1 MFCVVN
7 YNRLKL
13 YKDKTRYTYKM
24 SDTTIKIDRNL
35 YPTYADYYV
44 SPQYRKDYYQ
54 LNKKVIAEKNKKRYE
69 ENKEKIKD
77 YQKEYEKNNK
87 DKIAEKNK
95 LDSLVWRGAVY
106 KRQTDRQRFLDVHG
120 SREDI
125 NVGVVKGMPEYFPRF
140 KKEFL
145 TVEEQLKYAYILSLE
160 GNDVA
165 TNLKWVMSSNS
176 IAIMPKPSCETW
188 FMEGLLEPDVHY
200 LEVAQDFSNLDERIA
215 FAIENS
221 TFKKDLIENANQFV
235 RQFMDVDQE
244 LLLSLMVSDKAM
256 SLMGNES
263 YLEKHWDWY
272 RI

>member
-95 LDSLVWRGAVY
+95 KHYEDNKEKIKDYQKEYRKDNKEKNKEKIKERAGQKLKCECCGKEVRRDGLKKHQETKSCRE
-106 KRQTDRQRFLDVHG
+106 KR
-120 SREDI
+120 
-125 NVGVVKGMPEYFPRF
+125 
-140 KKEFL
+140 
-145 TVEEQLKYAYILSLE
+145 A
-160 GNDVA
+160 A
-165 TNLKWVMSSNS
+165 TAK
-176 IAIMPKPSCETW
+176 
-188 FMEGLLEPDVHY
+188 
-200 LEVAQDFSNLDERIA
+200 
-215 FAIENS
+215 
-221 TFKKDLIENANQFV
+221 
-235 RQFMDVDQE
+235 
-244 LLLSLMVSDKAM
+244 
-256 SLMGNES
+256 
-263 YLEKHWDWY
+263 
-272 RI
+272 